1 MLSRVY
7 PVVESAAW
15 VRRLLAVGARLIQ
28 LRVKERPTE
37 QIRQEIRSARTFS
50 AHYNAQLVVN
60 DYWQIALE
68 EGCDCVHLGQT
79 DLDSADIPALRR
91 AGVRVGISTHDSSEL
106 ERGLALKPD
115 YIALGPIYPTLLK
128 AMPWPPQGLGRIT
141 EWKRRIGVTP
151 LVAIGGLTVDRLA
164 GVFEAGAD
172 SAAVVSDIVKHPD
185 PEARMA
191 EWLAKA
197 EAEAA

>member
-197 EAEAA
+197 EAV